1 MSDELPPGWVSANLG
16 DLLVKIEGGGTPS
29 KANPNYFRGS
39 IPFMTVKDMKERF
52 PDDTVDHIS
61 REAAE
66 HSSTKLVPAGTLI
79 VATRMALGRTAR
91 PKMRT
96 AINQDLRALFPVPWL
111 DVGYLEHWW
120 RARAKEIQALGTGTT
135 VQGIRLDDVRS
146 LQIDVAPPAEQRRIV
161 AKLEEVLG
169 KVDASRARLAKIPA
183 LLKRF
188 RQSVLAAA
196 CSGRLTTDWR
206 EDNPTAEPY
215 PCETIEVDEE
225 LPANW
230 RATNLGRLTT
240 LVTSGSRG
248 WAKYYAESGSTFI
261 RAQNI
266 NSDYLDMDDIAYVRP
281 PAGAEGLRTRVR
293 QHDLLVTITGANV
306 TKSALVEQPIE
317 DAYIS
322 QHVALA
328 RLNDIRLSKFVFQS
342 LICPSHGR
350 KQLLA
355 AAYGQGKPGLNLEN
369 IRDVIVHLPPM
380 AEQQEIVRRVEVLF
394 ALADKIEA
402 RFKRAQARV
411 EQLTTALLAQ
421 AFRGELVPQDPADE
435 PASVLL
441 ERIRQERGGISPFD
455 PLRAGDPALQPN
467 HYPEPAPREL
477 KVAEP
482 RKRKRQ

>member
-1 MSDELPPGWVSANLG
+1 MSDELPRGWEARPVRDLIEDFQPGFASGEKAVDGGVAHLRMNNIGLLG
-16 DLLVKIEGGGTPS
+16 ELVLDLI
-29 KANPNYFRGS
+29 R
-39 IPFMTVKDMKERF
+39 TVPPVLAKERHHLQRG
-52 PDDTVDHIS
+52 DVLVCTTNS
-61 REAAE
+61 G
-66 HSSTKLVPAGTLI
+66 KLVGKSAYFDLPGRYAFSNHL
-79 VATRMALGRTAR
+79 TRLR
-91 PKMRT
+91 PKAGLVNGRFLRWSLWLEWKRGGFDDKCKHWV
-96 AINQDLRALFPVPWL
+96 NQSTLPKDAL
-111 DVGYLEHWW
+111 
-120 RARAKEIQALGTGTT
+120 LGTT
-135 VQGIRLDDVRS
+135 IIL
-146 LQIDVAPPAEQRRIV
+146 PPLAEQRRIV

-169 KVDASRARLAKIPA
+169 KVDASRARLAKIPT

-441 ERIRQERGGISPFD
+441 ERIRQKKGGIS
-455 PLRAGDPALQPN
+455 DPALQQPA
-467 HYPEPAPREL
+467 YPEPTSREL

-482 RKRKRQ
+482 RRRKRQ